1 MGPNNPDRGQFYA
14 ISIQRMARSLA
25 SLENTPLDRLNDLW
39 SLRPRK
45 IPGTT
50 VTTFCY
56 DHRSISVLM
65 AICIYF
71 EESKFQHK
79 NLILPYLLDILKSL
93 PNSNWKEP
101 IRSQDGDR
109 IPSPEIVTSSLN
121 KCLALAAKTCPEDRE
136 LIVEN
141 VLNTLNSTV
150 ELFNSPSDSAQFA
163 YKCFRENLSLS
174 LINLLKDSLLIE
186 ETSSNDLTSRISS
199 SVKDWFMTGPFDII
213 TAVNDVSKNLT
224 GFKSIVKFNAVCL
237 DVLVWCVENET
248 SAENLSNKLTEDIIP
263 LLGPNIILTHLPL
276 LLSSLEALGGL
287 AMRYSSLADSSKES
301 LSNFLLSPSPV
312 LQKLYRQNSSV
323 RNTITVSSNG
333 ITHIFKSTSPTSNQP
348 VKTSETSFDKIRDCA
363 IRSLCVALSAGYSY
377 DSHYIEAFVAS
388 LSSRLYQLENSGP
401 DANLISTNCIV
412 VLGRMATILYDKP
425 RTMEVILQFLQ
436 QKFCRPP
443 SPLDSLIVEQLAQM
457 ILVKN
462 RDVVVYEEVLKM
474 FTLIT
479 VQSSSAY
486 NGAVDDRKQGYRHV
500 SLSVINAWSLI
511 AAHLQGEAEQMELL
525 VRLLELFVQLGLE
538 GKRASDK
545 SMSTVKA
552 SSSAGNLGVLIPVIA
567 TLVQRLPFISDPK
580 PRLHKLFRDF
590 WLYCV
595 VMGFTSNTGLWPKEW
610 FDGVKMIASRSPLLK
625 SREHLRSELQ
635 YNSAIRNEAVTGGE
649 LVEIRNQIL
658 SDLDNPPA
666 EVIGIVNKLNFAQCT
681 YLLSVCRLEMFRVQ
695 VSPFTSSPFH
705 VMFQYLED
713 PSIQKDKDNSWDC
726 IVAISDK
733 VFKVFLE
740 VMANRPKDH
749 IRDNELEDYAVMM
762 LVKFNHRQKQIRRVA
777 DKYLSGLVD
786 KFPHLLWSGKVLVS
800 MLDILNILGQSLHLD
815 PNEENHEIPI
825 PGSDHTIQ
833 LNLQQRE
840 NIVRDFA
847 SRCHSIIQEAVKWA
861 PDATRSHLEDY
872 LSSHVNALIGLRQ
885 HSGLALAIEAV
896 TQCAGS
902 NITTSALSSTT
913 LDRWPSCVK
922 NNSSELVASISLR
935 SHYMGEVVGML
946 SLRSHFEKDTAAAQS
961 ELVTEFLDCLKKN
974 SQKDMNLF
982 KDSVYRITALLI
994 ASPKLDRRLLNAAAF
1009 SPLECFTFEAMEA
1022 VVCCWKWILSARPDL
1037 EVQLTQ
1043 EIIAAW
1049 NATVDKRM
1057 GLFSIDPEQADPLS
1071 PKEGSLFEPNPPNL
1085 GAHESWIKFL
1095 VERVEIAKYSSLDL
1109 VEMFA
1114 NMFHRSLSISVGKV
1128 GGNSR
1133 HVAALGS
1140 RFRFLTCGLS
1150 LIQGDALCR
1159 SISKSVLRE
1168 RIYSAALDNFC
1179 GPQMCP
1185 IRKGPELREDIISII
1200 KFWQALHQDK
1210 KYLKNSSIPDAIADT
1225 ISQSTLGISH
1235 ASANEFR
1242 GSADLT
1248 HARTATP
1255 TGGWI
1260 NTVPLSSNISTI
1272 SKRASYR
1279 PGSKK
1284 ENTLAQEYFIK
1295 DYLRKRSL
1303 ILSLLAVD
1311 IEFFVTWHNP
1321 LSQPE
1326 LQIKGE
1332 EMISNW
1338 RAQPISEKS
1347 WKDTVRLAWEI
1358 SPTLAIYLPT
1368 RFNNSEA
1375 VINEVCRLVRL
1386 YPTKVSHIPDAL
1398 KYLITSDTILHDS
1411 SELSHMLTW
1420 SEVSPIEALSFFS
1433 RQFPPHPITAQYAV
1447 RVLSSFSPDVI
1458 LFYIPQ
1464 LVQAIRYDTMGYLAE
1479 FIKQAAAKSQL
1490 LCHQL
1495 IWNMKTN
1502 MFRDEEGSEHD
1513 PDLYDQ
1519 LDHLINSILSS
1530 LSGTSKDFYEREFDF
1545 FGKVTAIS
1553 GEIRTAPKGQERKTA
1568 LLKALKKIQV
1578 QPGCYLPSNAE
1589 AVVIDI
1595 DKETG
1600 IPLQSAAKAPFLARF
1615 KVQKCGISGL
1625 EKLAMEGQVP
1635 ANMGPEAWQA
1645 AIFKVGDDVRQDML
1659 ALQIIGLFKKIFNQ
1673 VGLDLFLFPYRVVA
1687 TAPGCGVIECVP
1699 NAKSR
1704 DELGRQTDT
1713 SLHDYFLKSYGD
1725 EMSYKFQAARR
1736 NFIKSMAA
1744 YSVVGFLL
1752 QIKDR
1757 HNGNIMIDK
1766 DGHIIHI
1773 DFGFMFESSPG
1784 GNLGFEPDIKLT
1796 DEMVMVMGG
1805 KIESPPFK
1813 WFMELCVQAYLAV
1826 RPYREAV
1833 ITLVSLMLDTHLPCF
1848 RGATI
1853 KQLRSRFSPSSTEKE
1868 AAAYMLG
1875 IIRASFMSFRTRTYD
1890 MIQYYQNQIPY

>member
-1 MGPNNPDRGQFYA
+1 
-14 ISIQRMARSLA
+14 MAAA
-25 SLENTPLDRLNDLW
+25 SCD
-39 SLRPRK
+39 
-45 IPGTT
+45 
-50 VTTFCY
+50 
-56 DHRSISVLM
+56 
-65 AICIYF
+65 
-71 EESKFQHK
+71 Q
-79 NLILPYLLDILKSL
+79 
-93 PNSNWKEP
+93 
-101 IRSQDGDR
+101 DR
-109 IPSPEIVTSSLN
+109 ILIIEEI
-121 KCLALAAKTCPEDRE
+121 LA
-136 LIVEN
+136 
-141 VLNTLNSTV
+141 TLNSTV
-150 ELFNSPSDSAQFA
+150 ALFDSNVDSTQFP
-163 YKCFRENLSLS
+163 YKSFRENLALS
-174 LINLLKDSLLIE
+174 LINLLKDSLPSE
-186 ETSSNDLTSRISS
+186 QSSLNSLAPK
-199 SVKDWFMTGPFDII
+199 VGQFVNGLFMSGPFDI
-213 TAVNDVSKNLT
+213 TASVNEVTKNVT
-224 GFKSIVKFNAVCL
+224 GFKSIVKLNAVCL
-237 DVLVWCVENET
+237 DILVWSVENET
-248 SAENLSNKLTEDIIP
+248 AAENLSNKITDDIIA
-263 LLGPNIILTHLPL
+263 LIGPNIILTHLPL
-276 LLSSLEALGGL
+276 LLSSLEGLGEL
-287 AMRYSSLADSSKES
+287 ARKYTSLADSSKES
-301 LSNFLLSPSPV
+301 LSNFLLVPSTV
-312 LQKLYRQNSSV
+312 LQKLFLQSTRSIRS
-323 RNTITVSSNG
+323 TITVTSNG
-333 ITHIFKSTSPTSNQP
+333 ITHAYKTTSPTGSP
-348 VKTSETSFDKIRDCA
+348 SALKISETSFDKIRDCA
-363 IRSLCVALSAGYSY
+363 IKSLCVALSAGFSY
-377 DSHYIEAFVAS
+377 DPHYIEAFVAS
-388 LSSRLYQLENSGP
+388 LSSRLYQIDLVKTESG
-401 DANLISTNCIV
+401 LISSNCIV

-425 RTMEVILQFLQ
+425 RTMEVILQFFQ

-443 SPLDSLIVEQLAQM
+443 SSLDSQIVEQLAQM
-457 ILVKN
+457 VLVKN
-462 RDVVVYEEVLKM
+462 RDQVVYDEVLRM

-486 NGAVDDRKQGYRHV
+486 NGGVDDRKQGYRHV

-511 AAHLQGEAEQMELL
+511 ASNLEGEAEQMELL

-538 GKRASDK
+538 GKRASEK
-545 SMSTVKA
+545 TMSVKA

-567 TLVQRLPFISDPK
+567 TLVQRIPFISDPK

-595 VMGFTSNTGLWPKEW
+595 VMGFTSGTSLWPKEW
-610 FDGVKMIASRSPLLK
+610 FDGVKVIASKSPLLK

-666 EVIGIVNKLNFAQCT
+666 EIVGIVNKLNFAQCT

-695 VSPFTSSPFH
+695 SSSFTSSPFH

-713 PSIQKDKDNSWDC
+713 PSIQKDKDNTWDC
-726 IVAISDK
+726 IMAISDK
-733 VFKVFLE
+733 VFKVFLD
-740 VMANRPKDH
+740 VMANRPRDH
-749 IRDNELEDYAVMM
+749 IRDSELEDYAVMM

-777 DKYLSGLVD
+777 DRYLSGLVD
-786 KFPHLLWSGKVLVS
+786 KFPHLLWSGKFLLS
-800 MLDILNILGQSLHLD
+800 MLDILNVLGQSLHLD
-815 PNEENHEIPI
+815 PNEENHELPI
-825 PGSDHTIQ
+825 PGTNYTIH

-840 NIVRDFA
+840 VIVRDFA
-847 SRCHSIIQEAVKWA
+847 ARCHGIIQEAVRWA

-885 HSGLALAIEAV
+885 HSGLALAIEAI
-896 TQCAGS
+896 TQCPGS
-902 NITTSALSSTT
+902 NITTSALSSFT

-946 SLRSHFEKDTAAAQS
+946 SLRSHFEKDTAAARS

-974 SQKDMNLF
+974 SHKDMNMF
-982 KDSVYRITALLI
+982 QDSVYRITALLI
-994 ASPKLDRRLLNAAAF
+994 ASSELDRRLLNAIAF
-1009 SPLECFTFEAMEA
+1009 APLDCFTFEAMEA
-1022 VVCCWKWILSARPDL
+1022 VVCCWKWVLSARPDL

-1057 GLFSIDPEQADPLS
+1057 GLFSIDPEQANPLS
-1071 PKEGSLFEPNPPNL
+1071 PKEGSVFEPNPPNL
-1085 GAHESWIKFL
+1085 GAHELWIKFL

-1150 LIQGDALCR
+1150 LIQGDALCK

-1210 KYLKNSSIPDAIADT
+1210 KYLKNSNIPDAVADT

-1235 ASANEFR
+1235 ASNELR

-1260 NTVPLSSNISTI
+1260 NTVPLSSNMSTI
-1272 SKRASYR
+1272 SKRSTYR
-1279 PGSKK
+1279 LNNKK
-1284 ENTLAQEYFIK
+1284 ENSLAQEYFIK

-1311 IEFFVTWHNP
+1311 IEFFITWHNP
-1321 LSQPE
+1321 LSIPE
-1326 LQIKGE
+1326 HQIKGE

-1338 RAQPISEKS
+1338 RAQPMSEKS
-1347 WKDTVRLAWEI
+1347 WKDSVRLAWEI

-1375 VINEVCRLVRL
+1375 VVNEVCRLVRL
-1386 YPTKVSHIPDAL
+1386 HPTKVSHIPDAL
-1398 KYLITSDTILHDS
+1398 KYLISSDTILHDTS
-1411 SELSHMLTW
+1411 DLSHMLTW
-1420 SEVSPIEALSFFS
+1420 SEVSPIEALAFFS

-1447 RVLSSFSPDVI
+1447 RVLSSFPPDVI

-1502 MFRDEEGSEHD
+1502 MYRDEDAQEHD
-1513 PDLYDQ
+1513 PDLYDL

-1530 LSGTSKDFYEREFDF
+1530 LSGTAKEFYEREFDF

-1553 GEIRTAPKGQERKTA
+1553 GEIRPFPKGQERKSA

-1595 DKETG
+1595 DKDTG
-1600 IPLQSAAKAPFLARF
+1600 IPLQSAAKAPFLTRF

-1635 ANMGPEAWQA
+1635 ENMGPEAWQA

-1659 ALQIIGLFKKIFNQ
+1659 ALQIIGLFKKIFSQ
-1673 VGLDLFLFPYRVVA
+1673 VGLDLFLYPYRVVA

-1699 NAKSR
+1699 NAMSR

-1713 SLHDYFLKSYGD
+1713 SLYDYFLKSYGD
-1725 EMSYKFQAARR
+1725 EMSNKFQAARR

-1805 KIESPPFK
+1805 KIEAAPFK

-1853 KQLRSRFSPSSTEKE
+1853 KQLRARFSPSSTEKE